1 MLIMLVAQE
10 RRIGVNSDVT
20 VAVPRFLSVALLA
33 QGVLLFGLGVALY
46 LVPSLQSVLWPWLLT
61 PLTARAVAAWL
72 VAFGLGA
79 VLASRATDLGRLEI
93 SAWSYGLMAV
103 LEFVVVIRYMD
114 LIRWTEPSAW
124 GYLSLLAGV
133 LATSVAGVWQ
143 VRGRAR
149 TPSSE
154 LSVVRV
160 WSSRPPPARSPDET
174 NPASGSVALP
184 LGTSSPDSMDLAIY
198 TDGWRRSLPE
208 RLGQGTDFSGSARRE
223 VLRQREIEQG
233 TSPSRLACRDRLPA
247 TGRGT
252 QVGDSADDRSPVYTP
267 TQAGVTWE
275 QRRELVGRRRRRT
288 ASAGR
293 PKRSFPD
300 LARH

>member
-1 MLIMLVAQE
+1 MILPGTRRLMRAFSLLTALAFVVLFVLSASTEKYFAWTIQPPVTAAFLGAAYAAGCVLEILAVRAGTWAAVRIPYVTIAVFVVLTLLATVLHIDRFHFGSPDVVARFAAWLWLTVYVVVPVLMLIMLVAQE

-79 VLASRATDLGRLEI
+79 MLASRATDLGSLEI
-93 SAWSYGLMAV
+93 SAWAYGLMAI

-149 TPSSE
+149 MPS
-154 LSVVRV
+154 LSR
-160 WSSRPPPARSPDET
+160 
-174 NPASGSVALP
+174 AS
-184 LGTSSPDSMDLAIY
+184 
-198 TDGWRRSLPE
+198 
-208 RLGQGTDFSGSARRE
+208 
-223 VLRQREIEQG
+223 
-233 TSPSRLACRDRLPA
+233 
-247 TGRGT
+247 
-252 QVGDSADDRSPVYTP
+252 
-267 TQAGVTWE
+267 
-275 QRRELVGRRRRRT
+275 
-288 ASAGR
+288 
-293 PKRSFPD
+293 
-300 LARH
+300 